1 MSHLPIWIN
10 DNMRSL
16 IIQLT
21 AKLITVQ
28 QQESIFIYESS
39 VHLQDNLDNWK
50 VISLSELVTR
60 HPEDFEIFMNPPPVN
75 LNVVAE
81 VELLQTVEE
90 TNHGEVIEFDSAGN
104 FMFQED
110 FIFPS
115 SEEENEDVVTSL
127 PIEEEWPV
135 KLQNQITKILDR
147 QMNNNETIKQYYKIG
162 QLLEDMP
169 AQYRRQLSSIRKKIN
184 KELGIKSN
192 DRHYVI
198 EKKIF
203 RIFSSEEEIE
213 YRNNELR
220 LTPTEIFRMRNRE
233 VKELEQ

>member
-21 AKLITVQ
+21 AELITVQ
-28 QQESIFIYESS
+28 QQGSIFICESS

-147 QMNNNETIKQYYKIG
+147 QMNNNETIRQYYKIG

-192 DRHYVI
+192 DCHYVI
-198 EKKIF
+198 ARKIF

-213 YRNNELR
+213 HQNNELR

-233 VKELEQ
+233 VKELEH

>member
-1 MSHLPIWIN
+1 M
-10 DNMRSL
+10 
-16 IIQLT
+16 
-21 AKLITVQ
+21 V
-28 QQESIFIYESS
+28 
-39 VHLQDNLDNWK
+39 
-50 VISLSELVTR
+50 SLSELVTR
-60 HPEDFEIFMNPPPVN
+60 YPEDFEIFMNPPPVN

-127 PIEEEWPV
+127 PTEEEWPV

-184 KELGIKSN
+184 KELEIKSN

-198 EKKIF
+198 ARKIF

-213 YRNNELR
+213 HRNSELR

-233 VKELEQ
+233 VKELEY